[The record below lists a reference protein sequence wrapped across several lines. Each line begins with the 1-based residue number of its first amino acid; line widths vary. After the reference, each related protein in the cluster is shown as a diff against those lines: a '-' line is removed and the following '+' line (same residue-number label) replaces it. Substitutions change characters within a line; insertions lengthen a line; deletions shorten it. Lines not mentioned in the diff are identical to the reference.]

1 MEQLQEQ
8 LRDLKVQLEA
18 KVRGVGGDVLTSR
31 HNCLV
36 STLLQHG

>member
-8 LRDLKVQLEA
+8 LRDLKVQLET
-18 KVRGVGGDVLTSR
+18 KVRGVGGDVLTSW
-31 HNCLV
+31 HNLV